1 MTNNKTVKAI
11 AYCALFFMNC
21 ALISSCSADDNE
33 AAEGN
38 SPVAAQISAGIG
50 ESLTRA
56 VDTKWTSTDN
66 IGVRVTAATANSSMI
81 TRYKNVQYKI
91 KSLSNDNATA
101 EFEAADQTQTSTMI
115 FFQDASETVTFAAY
129 APYQSSSPN
138 ELPGT
143 DGEITGGKTNEKN
156 GSTTDQETIDFIYAS
171 GATASKSNSTVSF
184 SGDDHQ
190 FKHKMA
196 RLVLNVKMSD
206 GFEATDISKI
216 TKITLGGLIHEGT
229 FNVTTGTA
237 AASTTA
243 SAVDDW
249 DITNVAK
256 TETDN
261 VYTYT
266 MILYPQTLKSALPIA
281 ITVTDDNGSQTYS
294 NSTTIQPDLKTGT
307 SYEYTITVKKQG
319 LTISG
324 CTIAAWGSG
333 TGATGDATM

>member
-1 MTNNKTVKAI
+1 M
-11 AYCALFFMNC
+11 
-21 ALISSCSADDNE
+21 
-33 AAEGN
+33 
-38 SPVAAQISAGIG
+38 
-50 ESLTRA
+50 
-56 VDTKWTSTDN
+56 
-66 IGVRVTAATANSSMI
+66 
-81 TRYKNVQYKI
+81 QYKI
-91 KSLSNDNATA
+91 KTLSNDNATA

-171 GATASKSNSTVSF
+171 GATASKSNPTVSF

-196 RLVLNVKMSD
+196 RLVLNVKMGD

-216 TKITLGGLIHEGT
+216 TKIKLGGLIHEGT

-237 AASTTA
+237 AASSSA
-243 SAVDDW
+243 SAVSDW
-249 DITNVAK
+249 EITNVVK
-256 TETDN
+256 TSTNN

-266 MILYPQTLKSALPIA
+266 MILYPQTLSSALWLSINA
-281 ITVTDDNGSQTYS
+281 DGQMYT
-294 NSTTIQPDLKTGT
+294 NSSTIKPGLSAGT
-307 SYEYTITVKKQG
+307 SYEYTITVNKTG

-324 CTIAAWGSG
+324 CTIGAWTSG
-333 TGATGDATM
+333 TTGTGTATM